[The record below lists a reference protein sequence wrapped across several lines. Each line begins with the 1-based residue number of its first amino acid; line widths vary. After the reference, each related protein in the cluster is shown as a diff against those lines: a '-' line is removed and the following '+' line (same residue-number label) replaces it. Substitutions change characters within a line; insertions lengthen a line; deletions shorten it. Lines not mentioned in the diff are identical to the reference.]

1 MHMTKVPT
9 VTLHTYA
16 YVIWLWFAIMH
27 KTVHKYTSK
36 HTQQQS
42 SRAVLVIKD
51 QLDHL
56 LQGYKSKPLAL
67 LSSVS
72 VSTGNEQANRQ
83 TEIITDQTIAVIS
96 FFRPPGPALPPTQF
110 TSICVHLV
118 DSVIQSM
125 PE

>member
-1 MHMTKVPT
+1 MHVTEVPSYLESLCIDDL
-9 VTLHTYA
+9 VIVSHTA
-16 YVIWLWFAIMH
+16 QNSTQTH
-27 KTVHKYTSK
+27 T

-42 SRAVLVIKD
+42 SFVG
-51 QLDHL
+51 H
-56 LQGYKSKPLAL
+56 QGQTTTCYKARTKLLAL

-96 FFRPPGPALPPTQF
+96 FFRPPGPAFPPTQF